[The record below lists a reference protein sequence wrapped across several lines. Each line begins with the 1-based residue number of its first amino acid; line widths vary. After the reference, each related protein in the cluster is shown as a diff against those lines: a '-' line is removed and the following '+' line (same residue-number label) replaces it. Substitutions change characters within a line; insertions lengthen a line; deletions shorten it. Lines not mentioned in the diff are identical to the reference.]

1 MTTNATSSNYPVRPN
16 PRNLHTVLPAGSTPL
31 EHDLVDA
38 YDAQI
43 MPLLIPTLKDPDTC
57 PEPLLAIMA
66 YERNADAWSDAWP
79 VATKRSMLKAA
90 RTIQAR
96 KGTVGAVRDVL
107 KAMGQG
113 AAVIVERIGG
123 RRWDDGAAYD
133 TNHQWDGSWATFAV
147 QLSQP
152 VTAAQGAL
160 IIDAINAAKRTSA
173 HLLWLDMSANPLTWD
188 ANYCFD
194 KGYTWDIISA

>member
-1 MTTNATSSNYPVRPN
+1 
-16 PRNLHTVLPAGSTPL
+16 
-31 EHDLVDA
+31 
-38 YDAQI
+38 
-43 MPLLIPTLKDPDTC
+43 
-57 PEPLLAIMA
+57 LLAIMA

-79 VATKRSMLKAA
+79 VDTKRNMLKAA
-90 RTIQAR
+90 RAIQAR

-113 AAVIVERIGG
+113 SAVIIERIGG

-133 TNHQWDGSWATFAV
+133 TDYQWDGSWATFAV

-152 VTAAQGAL
+152 VTSAQGAL

-173 HLLWLDMSANPLTWD
+173 HLLWLDMSANPLKWD

-194 KGYTWDIISA
+194 TGYTWDIISA